1 MAGLR
6 TIVIVAI
13 IALVI
18 AAYSSLFIVDQRQAA
33 LVTRFGEIQRVVTE
47 PGLYVKLPVVDE
59 LIPIEKRVLNFEST
73 DMAVQVS
80 DGRRYLVD
88 SVTMLRVV
96 DPKRF
101 RETVGASLRLAWA
114 RIKTRLDAALRQTYG
129 RRNFDAALSKDRA
142 AMMREIRDQVRP
154 EALALGIEVV
164 DVRIRRTDLMP
175 EVMNDTYERMN
186 AERFAEAAQL
196 RAVGQAEAA
205 RIRAEADREAVEKVA
220 QARRESEIVRGEGD
234 GERNKVFAEAYQK
247 DPEFFS
253 FYRSMQAYAKSLADA
268 GTTLI
273 LSPTS
278 EFFKYFGGKSSAAPA
293 PAPPPPP
300 PPEASQAK
308 PPATPPPGEAGAAP
322 VQPLNQAPAANP

>member
-1 MAGLR
+1 MAGVR
-6 TIVIVAI
+6 TFIIVAI
-13 IALVI
+13 IALAI

-47 PGLYVKLPVVDE
+47 PGLYVKVPVIDE

-73 DMAVQVS
+73 DMAVQVT

-205 RIRAEADREAVEKVA
+205 RIRAEADREAVELVA
-220 QARRESEIVRGEGD
+220 QARREGEITRGEGD
-234 GERNKVFAEAYQK
+234 GERNRVFAEAYQK

-268 GTTLI
+268 ATTLV

-293 PAPPPPP
+293 PSPPQ
-300 PPEASQAK
+300 ASQTK
-308 PPATPPPGEAGAAP
+308 PPTTPAPGESRATPAERVNEAPTATP
-322 VQPLNQAPAANP
+322 

>member
-6 TIVIVAI
+6 TFIIVAV
-13 IALVI
+13 IALAI

-33 LVTRFGEIQRVVTE
+33 LVTRFGEIQRVVTD
-47 PGLYVKLPVVDE
+47 PGLYVKVPVIDE

-73 DMAVQVS
+73 DMAVQVT

-205 RIRAEADREAVEKVA
+205 RIRAEADREAVELVA
-220 QARRESEIVRGEGD
+220 QARRQGEITRGEGD
-234 GERNKVFAEAYQK
+234 GERNRVFAEAYQK

-268 GTTLI
+268 ATTLV

-293 PAPPPPP
+293 PSAPQG
-300 PPEASQAK
+300 SQAK
-308 PPATPPPGEAGAAP
+308 PPTTPAPGESRATPAEPANEAPTATP
-322 VQPLNQAPAANP
+322 

>member
-1 MAGLR
+1 
-6 TIVIVAI
+6 
-13 IALVI
+13 
-18 AAYSSLFIVDQRQAA
+18 
-33 LVTRFGEIQRVVTE
+33 
-47 PGLYVKLPVVDE
+47 
-59 LIPIEKRVLNFEST
+59 VLNFEST
-73 DMAVQVS
+73 DMAVQVT

-205 RIRAEADREAVEKVA
+205 RIRAEADREAVELVA
-220 QARRESEIVRGEGD
+220 QARRQGEITRGEGD
-234 GERNKVFAEAYQK
+234 GERNRVFAEAYQK

-268 GTTLI
+268 ATTLV

-293 PAPPPPP
+293 PSTPQG
-300 PPEASQAK
+300 SQAK
-308 PPATPPPGEAGAAP
+308 PPTTPAPGESRATPAEPANEAPTATP
-322 VQPLNQAPAANP
+322 